1 MSHFSRIKTSIT
13 NVEVLQKTLQDLKF
27 ECSIGKSQ
35 LKDSNGNLEYV
46 DIVAKKNN
54 KNIIG
59 FLWNRT
65 EYIFI
70 SDFGLWQDY
79 QNMYPENIIEKI
91 LQQYA
96 INSIIRSSNT
106 EGFKTIEKQ
115 KLTNGSIKLVLQR
128 WS

>member
-13 NVEVLQKTLQDLKF
+13 NLEILQKTLQDLNF
-27 ECSIGKSQ
+27 ECSIEKSQ
-35 LKDSNGNLEYV
+35 LKDGNGNLEYV
-46 DIVAKKNN
+46 DIIAKNNN

-59 FLWNRT
+59 FLWNKT
-65 EYIFI
+65 EYTFV

-79 QNMYPENIIEKI
+79 KNIHPENIVEKI

-96 INSIIRSSNT
+96 INSIIKTSNS

-115 KLTNGSIKLVLQR
+115 KLANGSIKLVLQR
-128 WS
+128 WN